1 MAPQKSYGY
10 KKKMKIAIVGH
21 SYINRMPKIFFTRAT
36 IRKFCYGGAHASS
49 FPDSD
54 QFLDL
59 QEFDPDIIYLQIGGN
74 DINRHSDPE
83 IIFQDI
89 LGLVWQWNYGR
100 RNIPILVGEI
110 EKRTKPRGMT
120 INQYD
125 SQRRYLNDLL
135 EEEFGDKFV
144 RFSFVMN
151 HYLSSDGVH
160 LTEEGSYRFSKD
172 IRTHLKQYLK

>member
-100 RNIPILVGEI
+100 RNIPIL
-110 EKRTKPRGMT
+110 
-120 INQYD
+120 
-125 SQRRYLNDLL
+125 

-151 HYLSSDGVH
+151 HYLSRDGVH